1 LISPDVQNLT
11 INLPNPPALNEDVVF
26 FTSTLTG
33 KQCTTCPEIPV
44 FAVDDLQKA
53 VLKNY
58 GPPNASQVRSEM
70 LSSYTFKEL
79 TAYLANAV
87 SPEFLEYDLLQADWL
102 VFAVL
107 DVSNTNPETEA
118 LKKLLTDHYDLV
130 RNKKIIVFAFSAPY
144 YLDATDISKITAYYG
159 LYSNVPAALDIA
171 ARILYHE
178 ITPGGASP
186 VSITGTGY
194 DLIQVTAPDPNQIIQ
209 LELDTPVE
217 IVLTPDL
224 TPQPTDVPLFSV
236 GDKLP
241 LKAGVILDQ
250 NGNPVPDGTT
260 VKFVITRTIETTT
273 TQQIDSVT
281 SNGVARIQF
290 TIDSK
295 GLYEIKV
302 ISEPAL
308 ASQILQLNV
317 TSDSGAVLT
326 AIEPTPVVQSTSE
339 TGNEG
344 EVIPSQTTGDQ
355 DGGRFPTFGVWLAAL
370 LLLLSEVVGS
380 YYLLTRSV
388 KYSGWAVRAGLL
400 MLITGWL
407 AYLYMAFGL
416 PGSDGLSAF
425 SVLLIT
431 ILSGGLGLIGILVW
445 RGWLLYKHPVD

>member
-1 LISPDVQNLT
+1 
-11 INLPNPPALNEDVVF
+11 
-26 FTSTLTG
+26 
-33 KQCTTCPEIPV
+33 
-44 FAVDDLQKA
+44 
-53 VLKNY
+53 
-58 GPPNASQVRSEM
+58 

-87 SPEFLEYDLLQADWL
+87 SPEFLESDLTQADWL

-107 DVSNTNPETEA
+107 DVSGASPETEA

-144 YLDATDISKITAYYG
+144 YYDATDISKITAYYG
-159 LYSNVPAALDIA
+159 LYSKVPAALDIA

-178 ITPGGASP
+178 ITPEGASP

-194 DLIQVTAPDPNQIIQ
+194 DLIQVTAPDPNQIIP

-217 IVLTPDL
+217 LQLTPAL
-224 TPQPTDVPLFSV
+224 TPQPTDIPLFSV

-260 VKFVITRTIETTT
+260 VKFIINRTIETTT
-273 TQQIDSVT
+273 SQQIDSVT
-281 SNGVARIQF
+281 SDGMAKIQF

-317 TSDSGAVLT
+317 TSDSGAFVT
-326 AIEPTPVVQSTSE
+326 AIEPTPLMQSTPGN
-339 TGNEG
+339 GNEG
-344 EVIPSQTTGDQ
+344 EIVQTQSAGEK
-355 DGGRFPTFGVWLAAL
+355 DGSRFPAFGVWLAAL
-370 LLLLSEVVGS
+370 LLLLSEVAGS

-388 KYSGWAVRAGLL
+388 RYSGWAVRTGML

-407 AYLYMAFGL
+407 AYLYMALGL
-416 PGSDGLSAF
+416 PGSDGLTGLSI
-425 SVLLIT
+425 LLIT
-431 ILSGGLGLIGILVW
+431 MIGGGLGLIGMLVW
-445 RGWLLYKHPVD
+445 RGWLIYKHPAD